1 MKTTDNKSAKKTTT
15 AKQLAILR
23 EAKFAAD
30 KAFSDYRK
38 LYNEEHEVEGGS
50 LIKEIIALHRE
61 GKSNAE
67 IVDAGYNK
75 NTVSRQVSLYKK
87 GIRVEKTTV
96 SVFLP
101 KKKKGSKN
109 EEIDE
114 EEEMEEQEG

>member
-1 MKTTDNKSAKKTTT
+1 MENTDKKSTKKTTT

-30 KAFSDYRK
+30 KVFSDYRK

-61 GKSNAE
+61 GRSNAE

-87 GIRVEKTTV
+87 GIRSEKTTV

-109 EEIDE
+109 VDE
-114 EEEMEEQEG
+114 EEIEETEE